1 LNALRAGIDSIEHGV
16 YLNDEAVELMRKR
29 GVALIPTLAALC
41 QIESNGVAAGIPAFA
56 VEKTLKVKPFHL
68 ASIRLARQAGVP
80 IALGTDAGT
89 PFNRHGENLQE
100 IKHLVQYGGFS
111 PLEAIEAGTRV
122 GAQVLGLEKEL
133 GTIEEGKLA
142 DLVVVDGDPLADI
155 DILLQ
160 PPSNRVV
167 LQGGRIVKSNPK
179 EEELG

>member
-1 LNALRAGIDSIEHGV
+1 
-16 YLNDEAVELMRKR
+16 
-29 GVALIPTLAALC
+29 
-41 QIESNGVAAGIPAFA
+41 
-56 VEKTLKVKPFHL
+56 VKPFHL
-68 ASIRLARQAGVP
+68 ASIHLARKAGVP

-100 IKHLVQYGGFS
+100 IKHLVEYGGFS

-160 PPSNRVV
+160 PASIRVV